1 MPPRY
6 LAALLCMACV
16 LTAPA
21 KADDALQVVPI
32 SPGYALAAFANQ
44 SVTAAEQAP
53 EVEQAVII
61 LHGVRR
67 NPQDYF
73 HIGQQI
79 LAAEHWTDAQT
90 LLLAPGFFTAR
101 DNPNAADVPLWDR
114 RWMQGSPSVQ
124 GQAGITPL
132 QALDD
137 LLAWLGNGERYPRL
151 KRILLIGHSAGGQ
164 LLQRYAVFGNAEQRL
179 SSREVEVHYVISS
192 PSSYLY
198 FDDRRPSGAG
208 FDEAAVA
215 HCPEVN
221 HYRYG
226 LEGVPGYLA
235 AQPIAAHALF
245 ERYAKQHI
253 TYLVGAADND
263 PGHRLLDKT
272 CAAEAQG
279 SSRLDRQRHFL
290 AYERLLGQQWHASVA
305 HAQAEV
311 PGVGHNAE
319 GLYASPVTLKLLANG
334 SSH

>member
-1 MPPRY
+1 MPSRY
-6 LAALLCMACV
+6 LAALLCLACV

-21 KADDALQVVPI
+21 HAENALQGIPV
-32 SPGYALAAFANQ
+32 SSEYALAAFANQ
-44 SVTAAEQAP
+44 SLAAPEQAP

-67 NPQDYF
+67 NPQEYF

-79 LAAEHWTDAQT
+79 LAAEHWADNQT

-101 DNPNAADVPLWDR
+101 DNPNAANVPLWDR

-124 GQAGITPL
+124 GRAGITPL
-132 QALDD
+132 QALDS
-137 LLAWLGNGERYPRL
+137 LLTWLGNGERYPRL
-151 KRILLIGHSAGGQ
+151 KHILLIGHSAGAQ
-164 LLQRYAVFGNAEQRL
+164 LLQRYAVFGGAEQRL
-179 SSREVEVHYVISS
+179 ASRGIEVRYVISS

-198 FDDRRPSGAG
+198 FDNRRPSGTG
-208 FDEAAVA
+208 FDEATVA

-235 AQPIAAHALF
+235 TQPIAALALF
-245 ERYAKQHI
+245 EQYASKHI

-263 PGHRLLDKT
+263 PGHRLLDRT

-290 AYERLLGQQWHASVA
+290 AYERLLGRQWHASLVR
-305 HAQAEV
+305 AQAEV
-311 PGVGHNAE
+311 PGVGHSAE
-319 GLYASPVTLKLLANG
+319 ALYASPVTLKLLVTG
-334 SSH
+334 SGR

>member
-1 MPPRY
+1 MPSRY
-6 LAALLCMACV
+6 LAALLCLACV

-21 KADDALQVVPI
+21 HAENALQGIPV
-32 SPGYALAAFANQ
+32 SSEYALAAFANQ
-44 SVTAAEQAP
+44 SLAAPEQAP

-67 NPQDYF
+67 NPQEYF

-79 LAAEHWTDAQT
+79 LAAEHWADNQT

-101 DNPNAADVPLWDR
+101 DNPNAANVPLWDR

-124 GQAGITPL
+124 GRAGITPL
-132 QALDD
+132 QALDS
-137 LLAWLGNGERYPRL
+137 LLTWLGNGERYPRL
-151 KRILLIGHSAGGQ
+151 KRILLIGHSAGAQ
-164 LLQRYAVFGNAEQRL
+164 LLQRYAVFGGAEQRL
-179 SSREVEVHYVISS
+179 ASRRIEVRYVISS

-198 FDDRRPSGAG
+198 FDNRRPSGTG
-208 FDEAAVA
+208 FDEATVA

-235 AQPIAAHALF
+235 TQPIAAHALF
-245 ERYAKQHI
+245 EQYASKHI

-290 AYERLLGQQWHASVA
+290 AYERLLGRQWHASLVR
-305 HAQAEV
+305 AQAEV
-311 PGVGHNAE
+311 PGVGHSAE
-319 GLYASPVTLKLLANG
+319 ALYASPVTLKLLAIGNG
-334 SSH
+334 R